1 MRKKIFKAKRDF
13 DNFVQELLQMDTE
26 CEQSELFFCR
36 PDCKVSMGKC
46 IQSIV
51 TTQDGII

>member
-1 MRKKIFKAKRDF
+1 MRKKIFKAKWDF

-36 PDCKVSMGKC
+36 TDCKVSMGKC